1 MQPQHIA
8 AARTLSEEQ
17 YTVAAVHRV
26 AVVVRRVAYQ
36 VRTNSSA
43 AQSKHEAR
51 IIYIYIYNRTIP
63 AQNGSSSTTPAHGVN
78 ARMVRSGTGSPLL
91 LAYSRTKSAD
101 LSADLSADPPTQQ
114 IPPPCRSLSTNTS
127 NISRTAQHQHTAVAP
142 QHRYIRVST
151 ATAVR
156 TKKTAATSADPFN
169 RSSRTSLSPADPQL
183 VPLRGQISPSSPTLD
198 P

>member
-51 IIYIYIYNRTIP
+51 IIYIYIYITEQYQHKT
-63 AQNGSSSTTPAHGVN
+63 AA
-78 ARMVRSGTGSPLL
+78 A
-91 LAYSRTKSAD
+91 
-101 LSADLSADPPTQQ
+101 
-114 IPPPCRSLSTNTS
+114 
-127 NISRTAQHQHTAVAP
+127 AQHQLTA
-142 QHRYIRVST
+142 
-151 ATAVR
+151 
-156 TKKTAATSADPFN
+156 
-169 RSSRTSLSPADPQL
+169 
-183 VPLRGQISPSSPTLD
+183 
-198 P
+198 